1 MVTVVTSWLHRGVRI
16 LASMK
21 CVVHL
26 FREATAY
33 YISESHMHY
42 TLPVKLI
49 PGKGNKV
56 AGNRKCH

>member
-1 MVTVVTSWLHRGVRI
+1 MVTVVTSWFHSGVRI

-21 CVVHL
+21 YMVNL

-33 YISESHMHY
+33 YISESHIYY

-49 PGKGNKV
+49 PAKGNKV
-56 AGNRKCH
+56 GGNSKRH